1 MEADH
6 SFTTAAC
13 TVYVHIS
20 PDSCR
25 DQDLQNVQVCDPA
38 NCGTGTNQGLIAL
51 M

>member
-20 PDSCR
+20 PDSFGIRIYRTYKCAIP
-25 DQDLQNVQVCDPA
+25 QIAEQVTTK
-38 NCGTGTNQGLIAL
+38 G
-51 M
+51 